1 MEPAPAGTYI
11 SLVVRLHAAADG
23 VWYLYVD
30 DADGT
35 QSFPLK
41 PLTLAIRLWRSGDAG
56 ILRGTIRLHG
66 DAGWAPIQSN
76 AQLERLIDLWLH
88 RGGGS
93 ATT

>member
-1 MEPAPAGTYI
+1 MEPASAGVYI
-11 SLVVRLHAAADG
+11 SLVVRLQASTDG
-23 VWYLYVD
+23 GWYLYVD

-56 ILRGTIRLHG
+56 ILRGTIRLDG
-66 DAGWAPIQSN
+66 DDTWAPIQSN
-76 AQLERLIDLWLH
+76 AQLERLIDLWLLH
-88 RGGGS
+88 GGGS